1 MVVTVPYNHT
11 ESSPTINRVDT
22 GRKLNVH
29 KTSDVRSIC
38 FLCPLG
44 TNWLEHLINLQMI
57 QIKLFFNDFSCSNVY
72 LWSCIFVVT
81 GGCGLVWPEVW
92 SHKCTAVITTLM
104 LWRFD
109 LVIMTCVGASF
120 GSMNSFWITIPFA
133 LCILA
138 AQNKVSTKQSM
149 LSYTSEIGIWGCTS
163 SEIMTVGLQRQ
174 CLTPKLCCEK
184 DFGRTCLY
192 IKLVPHFPL
201 TI

>member
-44 TNWLEHLINLQMI
+44 TNWLEHLIILQMI

-120 GSMNSFWITIPFA
+120 GSMNSFWITILFA

-184 DFGRTCLY
+184 DFRRTCLY